1 MATLRPRSGS
11 HTYPRGGVYYYRRMV
26 PVAFRPAF
34 GCTVVSVSLGTTS
47 DTEAERLEKAHD
59 VLFERRLKAAKEAG
73 NPDAVAARI
82 ADSEIIEIGTVNT
95 SRRARNRL
103 AEVPLTPEGREI
115 AQAALTEALARR
127 YEQLGNV
134 NRVVDEIRSL
144 LAPLSEE
151 ALQKCRDGVLAVI
164 RHHGG
169 DGTTLPMIND
179 LPVMGVPIPFN
190 AENGDDLIA
199 KWARRRRVRPKTVY
213 EARRIIRKLTKF
225 VGYDDLTRLGKAHV
239 ERWIDHLDASGAA
252 SKTVGGHLLMLKTV
266 VNFAVEQEM
275 IADSPAAKVG
285 YKAKVNSRNKVRAY
299 TTAEA
304 RAVLEAARRERR
316 DYMRWTPWLACFTGA
331 RLDEVVAAD
340 VRDIER
346 LGRYWVLNIRLD
358 HRDADASIKTNSS
371 HRKVPL
377 HPALIAEGFI
387 DYVNGLPQ
395 SGPLFPSLKPDKF
408 GSKAGSATKK
418 LGPLVRSLGIKD
430 QRLSPNHSWRHRLID
445 ECRRI
450 PIRED
455 IEHAITGHAQEG
467 TAPDYGEFAINDML
481 GPAIE
486 RIRSPFDVEISAAAE

>member
-1 MATLRPRSGS
+1 
-11 HTYPRGGVYYYRRMV
+11 MV
-26 PVAFRPAF
+26 PALYRPAF
-34 GCTVVSVSLGTTS
+34 GCTVIAVSLKTTS
-47 DTEAERLEKAHD
+47 ETEAARLEKEHD
-59 VLFERRLKAAKEAG
+59 VLFERRLKAAKES
-73 NPDAVAARI
+73 NDPHAVAAQI

-95 SRRARNRL
+95 SRRASKKL
-103 AEVPLTPEGREI
+103 AEAPLTPEGREI
-115 AQAALTEALARR
+115 ARAALAEALGRR
-127 YEQLGNV
+127 YDQLGNV
-134 NRVVDEIRSL
+134 NRVVAEIRNL
-144 LAPLSEE
+144 LAPLSPDVVE
-151 ALQKCRDGVLAVI
+151 KCRDGVLAVI
-164 RHHGG
+164 RHHAG
-169 DGTTLPMIND
+169 DGSSLPMIGNV
-179 LPVMGVPIPFN
+179 PVAGVPIPFN

-213 EARRIIRKLTKF
+213 EARRIIRKLTTF
-225 VGYDDLTRLGKAHV
+225 VGYDDLTQLSKPDV
-239 ERWIDHLDASGAA
+239 ERWIDHLDENGAA
-252 SKTVGGHLLMLKTV
+252 SKTVGGHLLMLKTIA
-266 VNFAVEQEM
+266 NFAVEQDM
-275 IADSPAAKVG
+275 IADSPAAKVS
-285 YKAKVNSRNKVRAY
+285 YKAKVNFRNKVRAY
-299 TTAEA
+299 TNAEA
-304 RAVLEAARRERR
+304 LTVLEAARREQR

-331 RLDEVVAAD
+331 RLDEVVAAN

-358 HRDADASIKTNSS
+358 YRDADASIKTNSS

-418 LGPLVRSLGIKD
+418 LGPLVGSLGIKD
-430 QRLSPNHSWRHRLID
+430 KRLSPNHSWRHRLID

-455 IEHAITGHAQEG
+455 IEHALTGHAQEG

-486 RIRSPFDVEISAAAE
+486 RTRSPFDVEISAAPE